1 MQKTTMAFAVV
12 AGNLMLPTTTRAD
25 TITLQVAL
33 DRASRRPSIEIAEL
47 DVDAARAVARGATV
61 PLYNPELSAGAGPQF
76 GAGSPEVQI
85 QVALSQTI
93 ERGGKREARTQLA
106 DAQVRGAA
114 ITKSGELLRARIEAW
129 QAFEHAL
136 IMRDRLETRREVERL
151 ALALVES
158 MQKAAQ
164 AGGSTRLR
172 VNLVVAD
179 AGRATQERIA
189 AETAYGTAL
198 AQLATAIGAG
208 PKEQL
213 DPVGAVPEL
222 ASLSQTPDE
231 LVTLALRGNP
241 DVLAAQSSSLVAR
254 ARIADAD
261 ARGTVDLTLGIAY
274 DYAPDP
280 SGAHALLGT
289 FSFPLAFRN
298 RNQGERAATRVGAK
312 RAEIELSLVR
322 TETEREVLTAVANY
336 QRSRTAVSGFDREV
350 TDKLNENLAAAQDA
364 FIKGGLEL
372 VELTTTQRN
381 LIESR
386 LAYFDARLAL
396 VDAWATLALIT
407 TMEVAP

>member
-254 ARIADAD
+254 AR
-261 ARGTVDLTLGIAY
+261 V
-274 DYAPDP
+274 YAWYPKSKP
-280 SGAHALLGT
+280 L
-289 FSFPLAFRN
+289 FPF
-298 RNQGERAATRVGAK
+298 T
-312 RAEIELSLVR
+312 
-322 TETEREVLTAVANY
+322 
-336 QRSRTAVSGFDREV
+336 
-350 TDKLNENLAAAQDA
+350 
-364 FIKGGLEL
+364 
-372 VELTTTQRN
+372 
-381 LIESR
+381 
-386 LAYFDARLAL
+386 
-396 VDAWATLALIT
+396 
-407 TMEVAP
+407 